1 MTVPGP
7 PAVSEGTGAAAASA
21 AAAGADAA
29 ATASALSARFLK
41 EWEAAGCPGRPS
53 PASTAAG
60 QKGKRTFDHAMA
72 THSLCTRHADGAA
85 AAAGAATAGKGNG
98 AAAAAGGARRGS
110 PMVES
115 KGTFA
120 KKLRKASLV
129 HRCVFLVAV
138 YGGEILLSLLL
149 AKCWEGR
156 FCACFVAVW

>member
-1 MTVPGP
+1 
-7 PAVSEGTGAAAASA
+7 SEAAGAAAASA
-21 AAAGADAA
+21 AATGADAA

-53 PASTAAG
+53 PTTTAAG

-85 AAAGAATAGKGNG
+85 AAAGAAAAGKGNG
-98 AAAAAGGARRGS
+98 AAAAGGGARRGS

-120 KKLRKASLV
+120 KKLRKASPV
-129 HRCVFLVAV
+129 HRSPGSDLESCEAPECKDSARFAPPASPSPTRCSRHTA
-138 YGGEILLSLLL
+138 GGMI
-149 AKCWEGR
+149 A
-156 FCACFVAVW
+156 